1 MSGKCAIC
9 DGLTIKTLA
18 EMCSLLWLKEFRVP
32 WKHNAGHTD
41 FDEEGMKISLCGR
54 KTEREMVS
62 RERQEPVR
70 LGEA

>member
-1 MSGKCAIC
+1 M
-9 DGLTIKTLA
+9 
-18 EMCSLLWLKEFRVP
+18 LWLIEFRVP
-32 WKHNAGHTD
+32 WKHNTGHTD
-41 FDEEGMKISLCGR
+41 FDEEGTKISLCGR